1 MKGIPMQRRSPLR
14 PTVRSSPA
22 SPAVAHAE
30 TLAAKAAGALRRWNG
45 PHLRGAR
52 NVMGAWRIVRERDT
66 LGVSVM
72 TWPVVSALT
81 REIAGAKSRGIATH
95 SGPTLVEGVET
106 AIVRIRI
113 VPSAPFRSFGRR
125 PIEHEGQCFAA
136 IATRVRISRPHHPAL
151 NTAATC
157 KVP

>member
-1 MKGIPMQRRSPLR
+1 
-14 PTVRSSPA
+14 
-22 SPAVAHAE
+22 
-30 TLAAKAAGALRRWNG
+30 
-45 PHLRGAR
+45 
-52 NVMGAWRIVRERDT
+52 MGAWRIVRERDT

-81 REIAGAKSRGIATH
+81 RDIAGAKSRGIATH

-125 PIEHEGQCFAA
+125 PIEHEGQCDCAHCDP
-136 IATRVRISRPHHPAL
+136 RSHISSSPSGS
-151 NTAATC
+151 
-157 KVP
+157 